1 VIKMNIWGAWSSR
14 EFQNLIQTH
23 YPGLLSRLEYILPG
37 LLGEEFLIDNL
48 YTGASLQKVVEAF
61 LPSDAFTS
69 KEFRQECLNK
79 LQPDELRNAA
89 SHTTIG
95 NRGDFSSTRDAIAN
109 YPWKGDFSA
118 KFVEF
123 FDLPDHFLPAPDV
136 NKPNSIEVQP
146 ATKDHPIQI
155 DSPFMQLIDY
165 QFGVYSES
173 MQSLS
178 QPKARMVIQMP
189 TGSGKTRTAMEIVSN
204 ILNSKGDSEEVI
216 PDINVVW
223 LAHTRELCE
232 QGLQCFK
239 QVWPHHAKKKVRI
252 HRCWGKHPL
261 SIPVSGSSNIF
272 FAGFDKLNAALKK
285 NEYCLESIRTDC
297 RLIVVDEAHKTEA
310 PTYKNAI
317 LSLLGND
324 TAVVGLT
331 ATPGRTYK
339 EETESLA
346 NFYFGRLIELPDTHG
361 DGVIAMLRNRGVLS
375 KADYRAIMTEI
386 DVPLTNADKKYMEE
400 KFKIPP
406 KIIKMLANEDQRNL
420 EILQRLRA
428 EVKEGRRVLLF
439 GCSVEHSR
447 FLNSCL
453 LYLGLNTGHVD
464 GSTNLA
470 RRTMLIDGF
479 RNGNLDVL
487 CNYGVLTTGFDAP
500 KTNTI
505 MITRPT
511 ISPVLYSQM
520 IGRGL
525 RGPLIGGTE
534 FCKIID
540 VRDNIGEFG
549 DADSV
554 YRIFEDYWVN

>member
-1 VIKMNIWGAWSSR
+1 VIKMNIWRAWSSR
-14 EFQNLIQTH
+14 EFQELIDTH

-37 LLGEEFLIDNL
+37 LLGEEFLIDSL
-48 YTGASLQKVVEAF
+48 YTGESLQKIVEAF
-61 LPSDAFTS
+61 LPSDAFSS
-69 KEFRQECLNK
+69 KEFRKECLNK
-79 LQPDELRNAA
+79 LRPDELKNAA
-89 SHTTIG
+89 SHTAIG
-95 NRGDFSSTRDAIAN
+95 YRGDFSSTRDAIAN
-109 YPWKGDFSA
+109 YPWKGDFTES
-118 KFVEF
+118 FVDF
-123 FDLPDHFLPAPDV
+123 FDLPEHFLPAPDV
-136 NKPNSIEVQP
+136 NKPNSIDILP
-146 ATKDHPIQI
+146 ATKDNPIEI
-155 DSPFMQLIDY
+155 HSPFMQLIDY
-165 QFGVYSES
+165 QYGVYSEAIS
-173 MQSLS
+173 SLE
-178 QPKARMVIQMP
+178 QPRARMVIQMP
-189 TGSGKTRTAMEIVSN
+189 TGSGKTRTAMEIVSKIMNSEKEIN
-204 ILNSKGDSEEVI
+204 I
-216 PDINVVW
+216 VW

-261 SIPVSGSSNIF
+261 SLPVSGSSNIF

-285 NEYCLESIRTDC
+285 DQSCLESISKDC

-317 LSLLGND
+317 LSLLGED

-346 NFYFGRLIELPDTHG
+346 NFYFNQLIELPDTHG

-400 KFKIPP
+400 KYKIPP

-428 EVKEGRRVLLF
+428 EIKKEGRRVLLF

-470 RRTMLIDGF
+470 RRAMLIDDF

-525 RGPLIGGTE
+525 RGTLIGGTE

-554 YRIFEDYWVN
+554 YRIFQDYWVN

>member
-1 VIKMNIWGAWSSR
+1 MNIWSAWSSR
-14 EFQNLIQTH
+14 EFQSLIESH
-23 YPGLLSRLEYILPG
+23 FPGLLSRLEYLLPG

-48 YTGASLQKVVEAF
+48 YTGASLQKIVEAF
-61 LPSDAFTS
+61 LPSDAFSS
-69 KEFRQECLNK
+69 KQFRKECLNK
-79 LQPDELRNAA
+79 LHPDELKNAA
-89 SHTTIG
+89 SYTAVG
-95 NRGDFSSTRDAIAN
+95 NRSDFSLTRDAMAN
-109 YPWKGDFSA
+109 YPWKGDFSVR
-118 KFVEF
+118 FVEF
-123 FDLPDHFLPAPDV
+123 FDLPEHFLPAPEID
-136 NKPNSIEVQP
+136 KPNSIDILP
-146 ATKDHPIQI
+146 ATRDNPIEI
-155 DSPFMQLIDY
+155 YSPFMQLIDY
-165 QFGVYSES
+165 QYGVYSEAIA
-173 MQSLS
+173 SLEH
-178 QPKARMVIQMP
+178 PKARMVIQMP
-189 TGSGKTRTAMEIVSN
+189 TGSGKTRTAMEIVSK
-204 ILNSKGDSEEVI
+204 ILNSEKE
-216 PDINVVW
+216 INVVW

-261 SIPVSGSSNIF
+261 SLPLSGSSNIF

-285 NEYCLESIRTDC
+285 NENCLDSISVNC

-317 LSLLGND
+317 LSLLGED

-346 NFYFGRLIELPDTHG
+346 NFYFNQLIELPDTHG
-361 DGVIAMLRNRGVLS
+361 DGVIAMLRSRGVLS
-375 KADYRAIMTEI
+375 KADYRAIKTEI

-428 EVKEGRRVLLF
+428 EIKEGSRVLLF
-439 GCSVEHSR
+439 ACSVEHSR

-453 LYLGLNTGHVD
+453 LYLGLSTGHID

-470 RRTMLIDGF
+470 RRAMLIDKF
-479 RNGNLDVL
+479 RNGDLDVL

-500 KTNTI
+500 KTNTV

-525 RGPLIGGTE
+525 RGKLIGGTE

-549 DADSV
+549 DADNV
-554 YRIFEDYWVN
+554 YRIFEEYWVN